1 MSIPDQTEIV
11 DALIDE
17 LEKAGGTA
25 EPQAL
30 IDGLADRFN
39 LTTEEREE
47 VSQSGRRSFDHRV
60 YQAAYMARSK
70 RNALESKKK
79 TGRGK
84 WMLKDK
90 SKWKGTRAVAPKPV
104 EVVAPQIEEVVAKK
118 PMETP
123 IERRFEM
130 PIERPIERHAERPIE
145 RPVERYAERHVERP
159 IERPAER
166 YAERHV
172 ERPIERPA
180 ERARPRIDYY
190 SQLKE
195 EMAKMVFEP
204 SKELQSE
211 MNLLRNTLENAMVQL
226 ERVGEYLLREVQI
239 AKQEASDGSTDDK
252 ELVDEVGD
260 IGALFASQVE
270 KVRNT
275 IKSTMGLPVLR
286 PGLLT
291 AYAELL
297 IKSA

>member
-1 MSIPDQTEIV
+1 
-11 DALIDE
+11 
-17 LEKAGGTA
+17 
-25 EPQAL
+25 
-30 IDGLADRFN
+30 
-39 LTTEEREE
+39 
-47 VSQSGRRSFDHRV
+47 
-60 YQAAYMARSK
+60 
-70 RNALESKKK
+70 
-79 TGRGK
+79 
-84 WMLKDK
+84 
-90 SKWKGTRAVAPKPV
+90 
-104 EVVAPQIEEVVAKK
+104 
-118 PMETP
+118 
-123 IERRFEM
+123 
-130 PIERPIERHAERPIE
+130 
-145 RPVERYAERHVERP
+145 
-159 IERPAER
+159 
-166 YAERHV
+166 
-172 ERPIERPA
+172 
-180 ERARPRIDYY
+180 
-190 SQLKE
+190 
-195 EMAKMVFEP
+195 MAKMVFEP

>member
-166 YAERHV
+166 
-172 ERPIERPA
+172 
-180 ERARPRIDYY
+180 ARPRIDYY

>member
-90 SKWKGTRAVAPKPV
+90 SKWKGTRAIAPKPV

-123 IERRFEM
+123 IERRFER

-145 RPVERYAERHVERP
+145 RPV
-159 IERPAER
+159 ER